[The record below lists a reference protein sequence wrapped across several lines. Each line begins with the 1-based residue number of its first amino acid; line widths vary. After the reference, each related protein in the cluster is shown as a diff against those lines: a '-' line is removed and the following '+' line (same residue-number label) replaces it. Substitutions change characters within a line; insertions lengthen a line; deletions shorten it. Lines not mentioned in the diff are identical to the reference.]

1 MEPHQLNATKV
12 APSAAG
18 HEVRTFELEN
28 AAPTAT
34 LPGLPAYPANLIPL
48 DRAWLAAI
56 RPALPEDSIDRYAA
70 AFAAAEVERLAL
82 AHFGH
87 EGLKEIGVDS
97 AVHRAR
103 IMAAAAPVEST
114 WSLPPPTR
122 PEVRICLGFMR
133 ISSVD
138 TVSCSAH
145 VAVFIDCY
153 WDDPRIVGA
162 EEPPE
167 DLWRPRVMVRN
178 KIGDAVLE
186 EHAVRIIDP
195 AAGRVMGAIF
205 FEGVVSIDLELHSF
219 PFDSCAVSLFIDQG
233 ESEFE
238 HSDAYSIVLARGG
251 GGGGGGGIIDKT
263 TPKQGEKSRVAI
275 FGALPGRD
283 AEVLDF
289 EMRGFSLVTESR
301 YQGGDGVLRDRL
313 FAYCHLDRL
322 ASYYIWKVVVPL
334 WCVCVL
340 NWSLFLY
347 DPSELDARVNV
358 CVTMFLATAA
368 LLYVVSESLPKTDFL
383 TKLDQLILLTLS
395 VQVLATIETWCVALM
410 AREDWGMRD
419 EAETLDIA
427 ACWGI
432 PVIVV
437 VCNLALFGPS
447 AVARCCRG
455 KESLPALYTSGRRGG
470 KDAAQKLYG
479 KFQSC

>member
-1 MEPHQLNATKV
+1 MAAPAATKV
-12 APSAAG
+12 APTAAAG
-18 HEVRTFELEN
+18 LDVRTFDLAAT
-28 AAPTAT
+28 AAPTP
-34 LPGLPAYPANLIPL
+34 PGLPHYPANLTPVGQ
-48 DRAWLAAI
+48 AWLAAV
-56 RPALPEDSIDRYAA
+56 RPALPAADVARYAA
-70 AFAAAEVERLAL
+70 AFAAADVERLAL
-82 AHFGH
+82 AQLGH
-87 EGLKEIGVDS
+87 EGLAEIGVDS

-103 IMAAAAPVEST
+103 IMAAAALAEST

-122 PEVRICLGFMR
+122 PEVRVCLGFMR

-153 WDDPRIVGA
+153 WEDARLVGA
-162 EEPPE
+162 EEPPD

-178 KIGDAVLE
+178 KIGDAIAE

-195 AAGRVMGAIF
+195 AAGRVMGPIF
-205 FEGVVSIDLELHSF
+205 FEGVVSIDLALRSF
-219 PFDSCAVSLFIDQG
+219 PFDACAVPLFIDQG

-238 HSDAYSIVLARGG
+238 NSDAYSIVLARGG
-251 GGGGGGGIIDKT
+251 EST
-263 TPKQGEKSRVAI
+263 TTTSTQGDKSRVAV
-275 FGALPGRD
+275 FGALPGRN

-289 EMRGFSLVTESR
+289 TMRGSSMVTQTR
-301 YQGGDGVLRDRL
+301 FKGGDGQLRDRL

-322 ASYYIWKVVVPL
+322 ASYYMWKVVVPL

-410 AREDWGMRD
+410 AREDWGMRE
-419 EAETLDIA
+419 EAEAVDMA

-432 PVIVV
+432 PGVVV
-437 VCNLALFGPS
+437 VCNLALFGPA
-447 AVARCCRG
+447 AVGRCCRG
-455 KESLPALYTSGRRGG
+455 RGGLPALYTSGRRGG
-470 KDAAQKLYG
+470 KEAAQKLYG
-479 KFQSC
+479 RFQPC